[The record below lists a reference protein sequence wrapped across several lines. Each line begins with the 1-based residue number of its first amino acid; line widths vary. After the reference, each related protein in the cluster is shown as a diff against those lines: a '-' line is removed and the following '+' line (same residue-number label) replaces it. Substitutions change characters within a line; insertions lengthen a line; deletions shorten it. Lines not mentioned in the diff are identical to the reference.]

1 VVESDV
7 SEQAHVAKHARNS
20 RRLSAR
26 PEAKP
31 RQTTAHNRR
40 FWLIVAGLATLLS
53 VGVVAV
59 TFAVAGTFATGGSG
73 SLPPG
78 TQTFAESDHAHVS
91 GTVTYDRVPPAGG
104 AHNPTQLN
112 CGVYTQPVPNENA
125 VHSLEHGAV
134 WITYQ
139 PTLAAD
145 QVAALQQMVTS
156 HYVGTERYVILSPYV
171 GLPSPIVASAWGTQ
185 LSVDQASDSR
195 LVDFIHAFA
204 GSGQGGEPGGPC
216 TGGVGSP
223 VE

>member
-1 VVESDV
+1 V
-7 SEQAHVAKHARNS
+7 
-20 RRLSAR
+20 
-26 PEAKP
+26 
-31 RQTTAHNRR
+31 
-40 FWLIVAGLATLLS
+40 F

-59 TFAVAGTFATGGSG
+59 TFAVSGGFATRSSG
-73 SLPPG
+73 SMAGL
-78 TQTFAESDHAHVS
+78 QTFPENDHDHVN
-91 GTVTYDRVPPAGG
+91 GPVTYDRVPPAGG

-112 CGVYTQPVPNENA
+112 CGVYTQAVPNENA

-139 PTLAAD
+139 PTLPAD
-145 QVAALQQMVTS
+145 QVLRLQQLVTS
-156 HYVGTERYVILSPYV
+156 SYVGSERYIILSPYL
-171 GLPSPIVASAWGTQ
+171 GLPSPIVISAWGVQ

-195 LVDFIHAFA
+195 LRDFIHQFA

>member
-1 VVESDV
+1 LNARTNAPRREASTRDQDRRVWVLAGIAAVV
-7 SEQAHVAKHARNS
+7 
-20 RRLSAR
+20 
-26 PEAKP
+26 
-31 RQTTAHNRR
+31 
-40 FWLIVAGLATLLS
+40 GL
-53 VGVVAV
+53 VVVA
-59 TFAVAGTFATGGSG
+59 FVASGAFATGGS
-73 SLPPG
+73 SSVPPG
-78 TQTFAESDHAHVS
+78 TQTFAEPNHSHVP
-91 GTVTYDRVPPAGG
+91 GTVQYDRVPPAGG